1 LEQEEKKN
9 KGKKGKGKGEQK
21 MSIEDILAAKKAEDE
36 ERKKQDS
43 FQHLIES
50 GQFDHLGAETQY
62 NVRETEQ
69 TITAIGDTVKD
80 LKGMAVQMSNTLD
93 DQLLLIDQMS
103 TKTTNNNA
111 RIKKTRQKIQREF

>member
-1 LEQEEKKN
+1 
-9 KGKKGKGKGEQK
+9 